1 MKIKIK
7 HIEKI
12 EGHAGFFADIWRGKI
27 KSAKVKVLEGARLIE
42 GIIVGRHYQEVPL
55 IVSRICGICSAV
67 HNITSLKALEKI
79 FRVTVT
85 PATEQLRRLL
95 LAAEIIQSH
104 AAHIFFLSL
113 ADFFNLTSDIDLVK
127 KDPRLSQQVI
137 LIRNFANKIKEVIGG
152 RDIHLLT
159 TTIGGFTK
167 APSRKEMGGLLQM
180 AEPALRAAIALAKFL
195 QKLSWPKYK
204 KEVELICLHQLKK
217 YPLEG
222 GEVVSNLGLRLPA
235 GTFVSQLEELQASYD
250 AVERVK
256 YQGKPF
262 MVGAISRVNNNAQA
276 LNPEAK
282 KLFSFLQPLPDYN
295 IFHNIYCQAVEIVH
309 FIEEADKLLRQY
321 LRGNQQVSP
330 KKYQVRSGVGVGA
343 SEAPRGTLYHVYSMD
358 RYGIMQK
365 TNIITPTAQFL
376 LNLEDDLAKFL
387 GQQKQL
393 TGEKQ
398 KKYIQML
405 VRAYDPCMTCATH

>member
-1 MKIKIK
+1 MKIKIH

-42 GIIVGRHYQEVPL
+42 GIIIGRHYQEVPL

-67 HNITSLKALEKI
+67 HNITSLKALERI
-79 FRVTVT
+79 FRVTIT

-113 ADFFNLTSDIDLVK
+113 ADFFNLASDANLIK
-127 KDPRLSQQVI
+127 KEPRLSRQVI
-137 LIRNFANKIKEVIGG
+137 LIRNFANYIKEVIGG

-167 APSRKEMGGLLQM
+167 PPARKEIDELQRM
-180 AEPALRAAIALAKFL
+180 AEPALKAAIALAKFL

-204 KEVELICLHQLKK
+204 KETEFICLHQPKG
-217 YPLEG
+217 YPLDGNEA
-222 GEVVSNLGLRLPA
+222 VSNFGLRLPA

-262 MVGAISRVNNNAQA
+262 MVGAIARINNNSQA

-282 KLFSFLQPLPDYN
+282 KLLSFLQPLPDYN
-295 IFHNIYCQAVEIVH
+295 IFHNVYYQAVEIAH
-309 FIEEADKLLRQY
+309 FIEEADKLLKQY
-321 LRGNQQVSP
+321 ARGNQQVLP
-330 KKYQVRSGVGVGA
+330 KKYQVRSGVGVGVA
-343 SEAPRGTLYHVYSMD
+343 EAPRGTLYHIYSID
-358 RYGIMQK
+358 RYGIIK
-365 TNIITPTAQFL
+365 KANIITPTAQFL

-387 GQQKQL
+387 GQQKKLNKEQ
-393 TGEKQ
+393 Q